1 MEDTWTKVSL
11 LAGIAVFCV
20 VVVSGLLED
29 AAPLPLLGRACG
41 AGLFSA
47 LPVRVSISIAR
58 SVVREC
64 VEDEQESENT
74 MEEETQ
80 P

>member
-1 MEDTWTKVSL
+1 MEDTWTRVSL
-11 LAGIAVFCV
+11 LAGIAVFCLV
-20 VVVSGLLED
+20 VVTGLMDD
-29 AAPLPLLGRACG
+29 AAPLPLLGRATG

-47 LPVRVSISIAR
+47 LLVRVSISIAR
-58 SVVREC
+58 SVVQEC
-64 VEDEQESENT
+64 VQDGDESENT